1 MLDPIVA
8 FFQRIFSAIGR
19 GVGMVIAWLV
29 WPFITVAN
37 WYRAR
42 GWIIK
47 GPIGIVLLLLVGFYS
62 YFVWQTQVWS
72 GFDPDY
78 VNSYN
83 LGQRRQDA
91 GTATAGNATTPAAG
105 EAVEPE
111 PRTCV
116 RSAIVDVTADL
127 IDFNVNQNAWI
138 SSMLLYKLGLFGLD
152 WDKTPWFD
160 NKASFQRGV
169 NQVVRRTAVEL
180 VDSLGRVRGTSGI
193 NADLQRARGN
203 LQFDEETWYFGSD
216 SLLPKTP
223 TPNYYRTAMAD
234 LRKFNA
240 SLEACDAIF
249 DGRSDNLIELLD
261 RLANDLGATTA
272 ILRERSEFYNN
283 GWFDTRADD
292 RFWFAYGQLYAQYG
306 ILSAAGADFEAV
318 IRARGIEPLWT
329 STISQLRSALRIQPS
344 IISNGREDGWIMPT
358 HLATIGFYML
368 RVRSNFVEIRDVL
381 AR

>member
-1 MLDPIVA
+1 MKKNSVLSFVLLILALVGTVWYVQPLIEQDGQMA
-8 FFQRIFSAIGR
+8 LTEEQQRTSTEQARLSLEAAKAIGND
-19 GVGMVIAWLV
+19 A
-29 WPFITVAN
+29 
-37 WYRAR
+37 
-42 GWIIK
+42 
-47 GPIGIVLLLLVGFYS
+47 
-62 YFVWQTQVWS
+62 TQAEV
-72 GFDPDY
+72 
-78 VNSYN
+78 
-83 LGQRRQDA
+83 DA
-91 GTATAGNATTPAAG
+91 AA
-105 EAVEPE
+105 EALN
-111 PRTCV
+111 R
-116 RSAIVDVTADL
+116 
-127 IDFNVNQNAWI
+127 
-138 SSMLLYKLGLFGLD
+138 
-152 WDKTPWFD
+152 
-160 NKASFQRGV
+160 
-169 NQVVRRTAVEL
+169 
-180 VDSLGRVRGTSGI
+180 
-193 NADLQRARGN
+193 
-203 LQFDEETWYFGSD
+203 
-216 SLLPKTP
+216 
-223 TPNYYRTAMAD
+223 AMAD

-329 STISQLRSALRIQPS
+329 STISQLRSALRIQPA